1 MQLEDILSFY
11 ANPHVILVRL
21 KARCTVAGEPGDEHW
36 IYRGAHKDDGQFF
49 LSHKEVAPLPRQVKI
64 RNGKT
69 VSARRLMYL
78 LYYKEIPDGANV
90 KTLCGVRSCMNP
102 DHLTIRGREK
112 YEDGILRGVLVNVQD
127 KPAISPVKQELK
139 DVEDAV
145 TIFDAKQDTP
155 KHRKTISVTDPSFKR
170 DEF

>member
-1 MQLEDILSFY
+1 
-11 ANPHVILVRL
+11 
-21 KARCTVAGEPGDEHW
+21 
-36 IYRGAHKDDGQFF
+36 
-49 LSHKEVAPLPRQVKI
+49 
-64 RNGKT
+64 
-69 VSARRLMYL
+69 MYL

-139 DVEDAV
+139 DVDEAEC
-145 TIFDAKQDTP
+145 IFGAKAIERE
-155 KHRKTISVTDPSFKR
+155 HRRSISVTSKEYKKFREEDI
-170 DEF
+170 